1 MIEFLES
8 MKAPSGREQY
18 ININPKYFF
27 NKQTWETILKLKQ
40 IFLNLMMMAEMQE
53 IFESNKISASI
64 NDLVDLFFQGKKFK
78 ENEIMKLNKEKEK
91 IKIVNKVKILE
102 ENNKKKMMKKKE
114 NTFR

>member
-1 MIEFLES
+1 MGNYFEVKTNFFEFDDDGNRNMELD
-8 MKAPSGREQY
+8 
-18 ININPKYFF
+18 
-27 NKQTWETILKLKQ
+27 
-40 IFLNLMMMAEMQE
+40 EMQE

-64 NDLVDLFFQGKKFK
+64 NDLVDLFFKRKKFK
-78 ENEIMKLNKEKEK
+78 ESEIMKLNKEKEK